1 MYTNRQRGDVLMNDA
16 QYLDY
21 KADSPE
27 RFASMIN
34 QLGGEVKVRL
44 EGNTSA
50 NFHGNFARLNR
61 VALFTVS
68 SDSPYSVNAEIIR
81 PYVGLTIP
89 AKSGF
94 IANLNRSQEEF
105 YGLRAHVL
113 APKDIFQLLSHGNN
127 KVLVCNVDYETIQ
140 DYLQRL
146 NLSKPADLN
155 NNSDLIIADGY
166 GAYLHRYLQFL
177 SDELRRGTSLSENVL
192 FAEELEKSAVVAYS
206 MALDESNRS
215 EERDDRYS
223 YSSAPRSVRKTEEFI
238 AGNLLNSVSLA
249 DLTEI
254 ADLPA
259 RTLLRLFKRHYGTSP
274 IRYLRQKRYEAAH
287 AELARADRSETTVTE
302 VATKFG
308 FSCVGRFAYEYRKMF
323 HELPSETLKKRK
335 PIRRSLKG
343 LFAPKW

>member
-1 MYTNRQRGDVLMNDA
+1 MNDVL
-16 QYLDY
+16 YLDY

-34 QLGGEVKVRL
+34 PLGGEIKVRL
-44 EGNTSA
+44 EGNTSVK
-50 NFHGNFARLNR
+50 FHGKFARLNR

-68 SDSPYSVNAEIIR
+68 SDSPYTVNAETNR

-113 APKDIFQLLSHGNN
+113 APKDIFQLRNPGNN

-146 NLSKPADLN
+146 NISKTAELN
-155 NNSDLIIADGY
+155 YNSDLIIADGY
-166 GAYLHRYLQFL
+166 GAYLYRYLQFL
-177 SDELRRGTSLSENVL
+177 ADELRSGISLSENVL
-192 FAEELEKSAVVAYS
+192 FAEELEKSVIVAYS
-206 MALDESNRS
+206 MALDELNRRA
-215 EERDDRYS
+215 ERDDNYI
-223 YSSAPRSVRKTEEFI
+223 YSSAPISVRKTEEFI
-238 AGNLLNSVSLA
+238 VGNFLESISLA
-249 DLTEI
+249 DLTEV

-287 AELARADRSETTVTE
+287 AELACADRSETTVTE
-302 VATKFG
+302 VSTKFG
-308 FSCVGRFAYEYRKMF
+308 FSCVGRFANEYRKMF

-335 PIRRSLKG
+335 PIRRSYKD
-343 LFAPKW
+343 